1 MGNGTV
7 AAAGGVV
14 WRPGERTKPEVALI
28 HRPRYDDWTLPKGK
42 LHAGESP
49 LAGAVR
55 EVGEEIGA
63 AVAVGRRLVRVRY
76 PLGAARKEV
85 SYWAMRYLGG
95 ALSRAGH
102 ASTGGGTPTAGG
114 EVDDVVWLTPGKARK
129 QVTYEVDRRVLA
141 DFAAA
146 PVADSVVV
154 LVRHAKAG
162 KRSDWN
168 GDDYER
174 PLDPAGEQQAGALVE
189 FLSYFCP
196 DRIYSARPLRC
207 RQTVQPLADALDLAV
222 RVAPEFDDEEY
233 ARAPEATLTTLHALA
248 KPGRVSV
255 VCSQG
260 VTIPALV
267 DAVAPMN
274 RSSETRKGAAWV
286 LSLVDGDVVAADHYD
301 APG

>member
-1 MGNGTV
+1 MGGDTV
-7 AAAGGVV
+7 SAAGGVV

-63 AVAVGRRLVRVRY
+63 AVAVSRRLARVRY
-76 PLGAARKEV
+76 PFGAGRKEV
-85 SYWAMRYLGG
+85 SYWVMRYLGG
-95 ALSRAGH
+95 AF
-102 ASTGGGTPTAGG
+102 TAGD

-129 QVTYEVDRRVLA
+129 QVTYEVDRTVLA

-146 PVADSVVV
+146 PVPDSVVV

-162 KRSDWN
+162 KRSDWS

-174 PLDPAGEQQAGALVE
+174 PLEEAGEWQASQLVE
-189 FLSYFCP
+189 FLSSFRP
-196 DRIYSARPLRC
+196 DRICSARPLRC
-207 RQTVQPLADALDLAV
+207 RQTVQPLAQELELPV
-222 RVAPEFDDEEY
+222 RITAEFDDREY
-233 ARAPEATLTTLHALA
+233 LRSPDAALTALHALA

-260 VTIPALV
+260 ETIPALI

-301 APG
+301 APR